1 MDRDDNTDLVC
12 GWWEE
17 AKQTFKENAISIKS
31 RSFYMKD
38 SKRTL
43 RRHASQLKQAAEGS
57 KKITD
62 FFNLQT
68 SSENQS
74 EDSEQSGVES
84 AIKSV
89 EQALENPNLANNVK
103 SRLMAIE
110 MYFRHLDDGRKKV
123 DASELVAIS
132 LGWAKIYKGRC
143 IRSWAKQ
150 WIQNRTLPESKRGNH
165 PKTKSLWNHEDVAAQ
180 IRSYAQF
187 NKVDMTPKK
196 LCEHVNN
203 TILPNIGPYAPRFED
218 DDLENIINPVLEDG
232 VKMKVLVTHDEST
245 FYSNEDK
252 SMGWKIIGEEPL
264 KKKGKGRAYHVSGFL
279 TETIGLLKLN
289 ESQKTSF
296 LTYMN
301 IASNIFN
308 QD

>member
-1 MDRDDNTDLVC
+1 MVKHNKRQRHIAKLAEARRNRSEQSNSMNVDTIPDTNLNIND
-12 GWWEE
+12 
-17 AKQTFKENAISIKS
+17 AKQTFKEDAISIKS

-43 RRHASQLKQAAEGS
+43 QRHASQLKQAAEGS

-132 LGWAKIYKGRC
+132 LGWAKIYKARC

-165 PKTKSLWNHEDVAAQ
+165 PKMKSLWNHEDVAAQ
-180 IRSYAQF
+180 IRSYARF

-203 TILPNIGPYAPRFED
+203 TILPNIGV
-218 DDLENIINPVLEDG
+218 ENENKTISE
-232 VKMKVLVTHDEST
+232 KTARR
-245 FYSNEDK
+245 
-252 SMGWKIIGEEPL
+252 WL
-264 KKKGKGRAYHVSGFL
+264 KKLGWEAYQSS
-279 TETIGLLKLN
+279 LN
-289 ESQKTSF
+289 RWIQTPRHYE
-296 LTYMN
+296 
-301 IASNIFN
+301 
-308 QD
+308 